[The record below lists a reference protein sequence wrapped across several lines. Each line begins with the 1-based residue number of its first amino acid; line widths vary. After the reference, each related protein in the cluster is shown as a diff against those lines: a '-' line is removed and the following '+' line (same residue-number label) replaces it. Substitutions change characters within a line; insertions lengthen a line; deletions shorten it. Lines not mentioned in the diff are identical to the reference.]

1 VQIFSTSLKRRLT
14 PQLAVELI
22 AEVNQ
27 PRRLGVRM
35 RTPLPRMACR
45 FLEETLAWCAEVRSR
60 QTGLHLLLGGRRAA
74 AGRVRRG
81 QELIHYLLSR
91 RLSSEAL
98 RDPETP
104 GWVPLRLDLKELRGV
119 RDARE
124 LLGMAGVGGGG
135 A

>member
-1 VQIFSTSLKRRLT
+1 MQIFSTSLKRRLT

-81 QELIHYLLSR
+81 QELLHLPV
-91 RLSSEAL
+91 EPAA
-98 RDPETP
+98 
-104 GWVPLRLDLKELRGV
+104 VLRGAA
-119 RDARE
+119 RPGDAG
-124 LLGMAGVGGGG
+124 LGSAATRPQG
-135 A
+135 AARRS